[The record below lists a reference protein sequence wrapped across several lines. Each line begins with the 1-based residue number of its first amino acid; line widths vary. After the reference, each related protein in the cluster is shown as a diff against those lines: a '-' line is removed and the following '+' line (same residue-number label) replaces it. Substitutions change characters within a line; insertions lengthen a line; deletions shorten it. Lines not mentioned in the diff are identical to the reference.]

1 MKWKINEI
9 LNDLMLEKQID
20 TKQLASELNI
30 DSSTIHRWLRD
41 EGNMYLSNAVAIC
54 DYFECS
60 LEYLTN
66 RTDTK
71 LSFTIH
77 KEYPDFYLQ
86 VRHIMKQLGI
96 TRYKMTTTSKFK
108 DSYFTSWKK
117 GTEPQI
123 PTLIELADYFK
134 TTLDYLVGRES

>member
-71 LSFTIH
+71 LNFSIR

-86 VRHIMKQLGI
+86 VRQIMKQLGI
-96 TRYKMTTTSKFK
+96 TRYKMATTSKFK